1 MDVAANFWTTSK
13 VLDAVVEASIKD
25 VSNWE
30 GEGSKT
36 GPNCRRIVLKKNA
49 DIGEGVSKTQ
59 KKMLTLF
66 MDGP

>member
-13 VLDAVVEASIKD
+13 VLDAVVEASIKEF
-25 VSNWE
+25 SNWE
-30 GEGSKT
+30 GERSKT
-36 GPNCRRIVLKKNA
+36 GPNCRWIVLKKMPTLER
-49 DIGEGVSKTQ
+49 GCLKLK

>member
-36 GPNCRRIVLKKNA
+36 GPNCRRIVP
-49 DIGEGVSKTQ
+49 
-59 KKMLTLF
+59 KKMPT
-66 MDGP
+66 